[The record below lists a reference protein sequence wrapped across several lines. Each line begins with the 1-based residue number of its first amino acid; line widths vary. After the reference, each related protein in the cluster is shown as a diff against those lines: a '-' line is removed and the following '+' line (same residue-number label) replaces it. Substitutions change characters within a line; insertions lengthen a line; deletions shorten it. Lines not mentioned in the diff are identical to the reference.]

1 MQNQPGHQ
9 KASFPQGLSQAL
21 LRRLPPGQKS
31 RIMAL
36 GESLSAAGEKINL
49 FSKKAPIQQLNLL
62 LEQSLISCRLLAPVF
77 KGLPGPALD
86 LGSGNGM
93 PGLVCAALYPQTAFI
108 LCEKSRKKAE
118 FLKLAVFLSKIQ
130 NASVLCQRAEDL
142 RARFPVLLSQA
153 AAPLKDFPPL
163 LERLL
168 APGGAAFLWQASSW
182 ERSWP
187 AGSPFSAEAFKTYRA
202 GGSKKILLK
211 IQKAP

>member
-1 MQNQPGHQ
+1 MIVCKISLAIKKP
-9 KASFPQGLSQAL
+9 LSRRGF
-21 LRRLPPGQKS
+21 RRLCSAGCLLAKKAGLW
-31 RIMAL
+31 RL

-130 NASVLCQRAEDL
+130 NASVLCQRAGGSEGAL
-142 RARFPVLLSQA
+142 SRFAVSGGR
-153 AAPLKDFPPL
+153 PLK
-163 LERLL
+163 RLSP
-168 APGGAAFLWQASSW
+168 AFREASGAGRRGFFV
-182 ERSWP
+182 
-187 AGSPFSAEAFKTYRA
+187 AGFKL
-202 GGSKKILLK
+202 GKILARRL
-211 IQKAP
+211 PVFRGGF